1 MHGTRLVVHGASHG
15 SLAEI
20 GNRTFGEADS
30 IDFSESLS
38 FIRRRFKL
46 IAAVFAAVLAL
57 GIAITFLMQPTY
69 TARSVVSLE
78 SPSPE
83 NPGAAAANP
92 DQLPNSALVDT
103 QIEII
108 ESREM
113 ANRVASAAGLLNG
126 KSPDERDEIIDDIV
140 DRVSATRSGESYA
153 ITIAYEGDSPQEA
166 SDRANEFASQFVQWE
181 LLSTKER
188 TTGSIGAIRER
199 LNELRSQ
206 AQADTVALQNYRIR
220 HDLLSTSGASLT
232 EQEISSYNQ
241 EVTSARAAAAEDQA
255 RLSTAR
261 RQLRSGSS
269 GDDVGEALGSSVVS
283 DLRAQEATIAA
294 QVADLSSRYGPNHP
308 ALIAAR
314 DQLAEVRQR
323 IQAEIGRVI
332 SNLEAKATVSQ
343 QRLSSL
349 SGSLSRARSNLAVSN
364 GALAGLDELQRNAQV
379 SQGLYEAYLN
389 SYQQLVASEGTER
402 PNARVLTRSPLP
414 TKPSSPNIP
423 INLLL
428 ATFVG
433 LGLGLLAG
441 FLADSVDRT
450 IATPRQVENATGQR
464 YLTSIPKLEHKGS
477 GVRYVFE
484 EPRSPFVES
493 LRSLITSVELTADG
507 PTKVIAIT
515 SPLPQEGKSVTST
528 SLAQVLS
535 TGHRHTLLIDC
546 DYARRG
552 VSQLMDVSGR
562 PGLCE
567 VLEGKASIE
576 DALLWDGDKL
586 AILPITSANENME
599 SLINGDAFSAL
610 LEGLRSRFDNIVL
623 DLPPVLP
630 IASARSV
637 AAKADTTIML
647 ARFGKTPVDALQ
659 AAMRLMAGS
668 WITVAGVAITQVD
681 MKRRGRFGREDPYY
695 YFEQYKEYYA

>member
-20 GNRTFGEADS
+20 GSRSIGEADA

-57 GIAITFLMQPTY
+57 GIVITLIMPPSY

-83 NPGAAAANP
+83 SPGAAASNP

-113 ANRVASAAGLLNG
+113 ATRVAAAAGLLNG
-126 KSPDERDEIIDDIV
+126 QSPNEREDVIDALI

-166 SDRANEFASQFVQWE
+166 ADRANEFARQFVQWE

-188 TTGSIGAIRER
+188 TEESIGAIRER
-199 LNELRSQ
+199 LEELRSQ

-220 HDLLSTSGASLT
+220 NDLLSTSGASLT

-241 EVTSARAAAAEDQA
+241 AVTSARAAAAEDQA

-269 GDDVGEALGSSVVS
+269 GDDVGEALGSNVVS
-283 DLRAQEATIAA
+283 DLRAQESTIAA

-308 ALIAAR
+308 ALIAAQ

-332 SNLEAKATVSQ
+332 SNLEAKAAVSQ

-379 SQGLYEAYLN
+379 SQGLYEAYLA
-389 SYQQLVASEGTER
+389 SYQQLVAGEGTER
-402 PNARVLTRSPLP
+402 PNARILTLSALP
-414 TKPSSPNIP
+414 SKPSSPNIV

-428 ATFVG
+428 ATFAG

-441 FLADSVDRT
+441 FITDSVDRT
-450 IATPRQVENATGQR
+450 IATPRQVEHATGQR
-464 YLTSIPKLEHKGS
+464 YLASIPKLEHKGS

-484 EPRSPFVES
+484 EPRSPFVEAF
-493 LRSLITSVELTADG
+493 RSLVTSVELNADG

-552 VSQLMDVSGR
+552 VSQLMNIADR

-567 VLEGKASIE
+567 VLEGQAPIE
-576 DALLWDGDKL
+576 DALLWDGENF
-586 AILPITSANENME
+586 AILPITSDSENIE
-599 SLINGDAFSAL
+599 SLISGDAFTAL

-659 AAMRLMAGS
+659 AAMRLMSGS
-668 WITVAGVAITQVD
+668 WISVAGIAITQVD
-681 MKRRGRFGREDPYY
+681 MKRKGRFGREDPYY